1 MFEYILQL
9 LFLLKHQSQR
19 IVLPLGS
26 VFVPADDSLFILFC
40 HVPGVST
47 SSTDM
52 VLSEEP
58 DTTLITPLGTIA
70 LSVYGL
76 FTLSPLPF

>member
-1 MFEYILQL
+1 M
-9 LFLLKHQSQR
+9 
-19 IVLPLGS
+19 
-26 VFVPADDSLFILFC
+26 
-40 HVPGVST
+40 PGVST

-76 FTLSPLPF
+76 FTLSPLPFWLFVMFWPADDSLFILSVPDYYSLFISFRDVPDV